1 MAHLRIMV
9 AHQEV
14 DKVLQVRQEEQ
25 VRQILV
31 QEQEVLKEMVDTKAL
46 QVVVQVLLYFVLF
59 IKIRGLIY
67 GTFCNFR

>member
-46 QVVVQVLLYFVLF
+46 QVVVQVLLYFVLN

>member
-46 QVVVQVLLYFVLF
+46 QVVVQVLS
-59 IKIRGLIY
+59 LIHI
-67 GTFCNFR
+67 